1 MGRVEIRFVGSGDAF
16 GSGGRF
22 QTCIAIR
29 TPEDLFLIDCGASSL
44 VAMRQQQ
51 LRPRDVSKIFITH
64 LHGDH
69 FGGVPFFLLDAQFAS
84 KREAPLTIAGP
95 PGLVERLE
103 QAREVLFPGSS
114 KINPG
119 FEIRL
124 VELKP
129 RSPASLDGVQV
140 TAFPAAHFSGAP
152 SYSLRVEVEGKTF
165 VYSGDTQWTDTLIEA
180 SAGADLFACECYAF
194 DKDVPLH
201 NNYASIMENRSRM
214 TCKRII
220 VTHMNEGML
229 SRVPEIE
236 LEAAEDGMTVVL

>member
-1 MGRVEIRFVGSGDAF
+1 
-16 GSGGRF
+16 
-22 QTCIAIR
+22 
-29 TPEDLFLIDCGASSL
+29 
-44 VAMRQQQ
+44 MRQQQ

-69 FGGVPFFLLDAQFAS
+69 FGGLPFFLLDAQFAS

-180 SAGADLFACECYAF
+180 SVGADLFACECYAF

-201 NNYASIMENRSRM
+201 NNYARIMENRARM